1 MILVDTNILIDFLKN
16 PTKEK
21 EAIFQENEI
30 ATCGV
35 IFTELLR
42 GSKNPKES
50 EKLKT
55 ALECFEYLTFEK
67 QDWLEISSLFA
78 KLKKNG
84 LTIPFQDGIIAY
96 LAIKNDC
103 QLWTMDNHFKLI
115 QTVVPVLRLF
125 YC

>member
-1 MILVDTNILIDFLKN
+1 MILVDTNILIDFWKN

-21 EAIFQENEI
+21 ESIFQENEI

-35 IFTELLR
+35 IFTEILR

-55 ALECFEYLTFEK
+55 ALECFEYLAFEK
-67 QDWLEISSLFA
+67 QDWLEVASLFA
-78 KLKKNG
+78 KLKKSG

-103 QLWTMDNHFKLI
+103 HLWTLDNHFKLI
-115 QTVVPVLRLF
+115 KTVVPMLKLF
-125 YC
+125 

>member
-1 MILVDTNILIDFLKN
+1 MILADTNILIDFWKN
-16 PTKEK
+16 PTTEK
-21 EAIFQENEI
+21 QLIFEHEEI

-67 QDWLEISSLFA
+67 QDWLEVASLFA
-78 KLKKNG
+78 KLKQSG

-103 QLWTMDNHFKLI
+103 QLWTLDNHFKLI
-115 QTVVPVLRLF
+115 KTVVPMLKLF
-125 YC
+125 

>member
-21 EAIFQENEI
+21 EVIFQENEI

-55 ALECFEYLTFEK
+55 VLECFEYLSFEK
-67 QDWLEISSLFA
+67 LDWLEISSLFA
-78 KLKKNG
+78 VFSPPNPSTYSIHTGSLY
-84 LTIPFQDGIIAY
+84 PFCSQIH
-96 LAIKNDC
+96 LS
-103 QLWTMDNHFKLI
+103 
-115 QTVVPVLRLF
+115 
-125 YC
+125 

>member
-1 MILVDTNILIDFLKN
+1 MSVEALKKN

-21 EAIFQENEI
+21 ESIFQENEI

-55 ALECFEYLTFEK
+55 ALECFEYLSFEK
-67 QDWLEISSLFA
+67 QDWLEVACLFA
-78 KLKKNG
+78 KLKKSG
-84 LTIPFQDGIIAY
+84 LTVPFQDGIIAY

-103 QLWTMDNHFKLI
+103 QIWTLDNHFKLI
-115 QTVVPVLRLF
+115 KTVVPSLKL
-125 YC
+125 Y

>member
-1 MILVDTNILIDFLKN
+1 MILVDTNILIDFWKN
-16 PTKEK
+16 PTSEK
-21 EAIFQENEI
+21 QLIFEQEEI

-35 IFTELLR
+35 IFTEILR

-55 ALECFEYLTFEK
+55 ALECFEYLAFEK

-78 KLKKNG
+78 KLKKSG
-84 LTIPFQDGIIAY
+84 LSIPFQDGIIAY

-103 QLWTMDNHFKLI
+103 QLWTLDNHFKLI
-115 QTVVPVLRLF
+115 KTVVPMLKLF
-125 YC
+125 

>member
-21 EAIFQENEI
+21 ESIFKENEI

-42 GSKNPKES
+42 DSKNPKES
-50 EKLKT
+50 EKLK
-55 ALECFEYLTFEK
+55 K
-67 QDWLEISSLFA
+67 S
-78 KLKKNG
+78 G

-103 QLWTMDNHFKLI
+103 HLWTLDNHFKLI
-115 QTVVPVLRLF
+115 KTVVPMLKLF
-125 YC
+125 

>member
-1 MILVDTNILIDFLKN
+1 MILVDTNILIDFWKN
-16 PTKEK
+16 PTSEK
-21 EAIFQENEI
+21 QLIFEQEEI

-35 IFTELLR
+35 IFTEILR

-55 ALECFEYLTFEK
+55 ALECFEYLVFEK
-67 QDWLEISSLFA
+67 QDWLEVSSLFA
-78 KLKKNG
+78 KLKKSG

-103 QLWTMDNHFKLI
+103 YLWTLDNHFKLI
-115 QTVVPVLRLF
+115 KTVIPVLKF
-125 YC
+125 F

>member
-21 EAIFQENEI
+21 EVIFQENEI

-55 ALECFEYLTFEK
+55 VLECFEYLSFEK
-67 QDWLEISSLFA
+67 QDWLEISSFFA

-103 QLWTMDNHFKLI
+103 QLWTLDNHFKLI
-115 QTVVPVLRLF
+115 QTLVPVLKLF
-125 YC
+125 D

>member
-42 GSKNPKES
+42 SSKNPKES

-55 ALECFEYLTFEK
+55 ALECFEYLSFEK
-67 QDWLEISSLFA
+67 QDWLEVACLFA
-78 KLKKNG
+78 KLKKSG
-84 LTIPFQDGIIAY
+84 LTVPFQDGIIAY

-103 QLWTMDNHFKLI
+103 QIWTLVNHFKLI
-115 QTVVPVLRLF
+115 KTVVPLLKL
-125 YC
+125 Y

>member
-21 EAIFQENEI
+21 ESIFQENEI

-55 ALECFEYLTFEK
+55 VLECFEYLSFEK

-96 LAIKNDC
+96 LAIKNNC
-103 QLWTMDNHFKLI
+103 QLWTFDNHFKLI
-115 QTVVPVLRLF
+115 KTVVPVLKLLD
-125 YC
+125 

>member
-1 MILVDTNILIDFLKN
+1 MILVDTNILIDFWKN
-16 PTKEK
+16 PTSEK
-21 EAIFQENEI
+21 QLIFEQEEI

-35 IFTELLR
+35 IFTEILR

-67 QDWLEISSLFA
+67 QDWLEVACLFA
-78 KLKKNG
+78 KLKKSG

-103 QLWTMDNHFKLI
+103 QLWTLDNHFKLI
-115 QTVVPVLRLF
+115 KTVVPMLKLF
-125 YC
+125 

>member
-21 EAIFQENEI
+21 EVIFQENEI

-50 EKLKT
+50 EKLKI

-67 QDWLEISSLFA
+67 QDWLEVASLFA
-78 KLKKNG
+78 KLKKKRTYNS
-84 LTIPFQDGIIAY
+84 LSR
-96 LAIKNDC
+96 
-103 QLWTMDNHFKLI
+103 WDNCLSCNKK
-115 QTVVPVLRLF
+115 
-125 YC
+125 

>member
-1 MILVDTNILIDFLKN
+1 MILVDTNILIDFWKN
-16 PTKEK
+16 PTSEK
-21 EAIFQENEI
+21 QLIFEQEEI

-35 IFTELLR
+35 IFTEILR
-42 GSKNPKES
+42 GSKNPKEN

-67 QDWLEISSLFA
+67 QDWLEVACLFA
-78 KLKKNG
+78 KLKKSG

-103 QLWTMDNHFKLI
+103 QLWTLDIHFKLI
-115 QTVVPVLRLF
+115 KTVVPVLKLF
-125 YC
+125 

>member
-1 MILVDTNILIDFLKN
+1 MILADTSILIDFWKN
-16 PTKEK
+16 PTTEK
-21 EAIFQENEI
+21 ESIFQENEI

-35 IFTELLR
+35 IFTEILR

-55 ALECFEYLTFEK
+55 ALECFEYLAFEK
-67 QDWLEISSLFA
+67 QDWLEVSSLFA
-78 KLKKNG
+78 KLKKSG

-103 QLWTMDNHFKLI
+103 HLWTLDNHFKLI
-115 QTVVPVLRLF
+115 QTLVPMLKLF
-125 YC
+125 

>member
-1 MILVDTNILIDFLKN
+1 LKN

-21 EAIFQENEI
+21 ESIFQENEI

-67 QDWLEISSLFA
+67 QDWLEVASLFA
-78 KLKKNG
+78 KLKKSG

-103 QLWTMDNHFKLI
+103 QLWTLDNHFKLI
-115 QTVVPVLRLF
+115 KTVVPVLKLF
-125 YC
+125 

>member
-1 MILVDTNILIDFLKN
+1 M
-16 PTKEK
+16 
-21 EAIFQENEI
+21 
-30 ATCGV
+30 
-35 IFTELLR
+35 R

-55 ALECFEYLTFEK
+55 VLECFEYLSFEK

-103 QLWTMDNHFKLI
+103 QLWTLDNHFKLI
-115 QTVVPVLRLF
+115 QTLVRVLKLF
-125 YC
+125 D

>member
-1 MILVDTNILIDFLKN
+1 M
-16 PTKEK
+16 
-21 EAIFQENEI
+21 
-30 ATCGV
+30 

-55 ALECFEYLTFEK
+55 ALDCFEYLTFEK

-78 KLKKNG
+78 KLKKSG

-103 QLWTMDNHFKLI
+103 QLWTFDNHFKLI
-115 QTVVPVLRLF
+115 KTVVPVLKLF
-125 YC
+125 G

>member
-21 EAIFQENEI
+21 EVIFQENEI

-55 ALECFEYLTFEK
+55 VLECFEYLSFEK

-78 KLKKNG
+78 KLKKTG
-84 LTIPFQDGIIAY
+84 
-96 LAIKNDC
+96 
-103 QLWTMDNHFKLI
+103 
-115 QTVVPVLRLF
+115 
-125 YC
+125 

>member
-21 EAIFQENEI
+21 ESIFKENEI

-42 GSKNPKES
+42 GSKNSKEI

-67 QDWLEISSLFA
+67 QDWLEVACIFA
-78 KLKKNG
+78 KLKKSG

-103 QLWTMDNHFKLI
+103 QLWTLDNHFKLI
-115 QTVVPVLRLF
+115 KTVVPVLKLF
-125 YC
+125 

>member
-21 EAIFQENEI
+21 ESIFQENEI

-55 ALECFEYLTFEK
+55 ALECFEYLSFEK
-67 QDWLEISSLFA
+67 QDWLEVALFLSIV
-78 KLKKNG
+78 K
-84 LTIPFQDGIIAY
+84 DGKILYIRCSFYALGIGATPKAY
-96 LAIKNDC
+96 FA
-103 QLWTMDNHFKLI
+103 
-115 QTVVPVLRLF
+115 
-125 YC
+125 

>member
-1 MILVDTNILIDFLKN
+1 MILVDTNILIDFWKN
-16 PTKEK
+16 PTSEK
-21 EAIFQENEI
+21 QLIFEQEEI

-35 IFTELLR
+35 IFTEILR

-55 ALECFEYLTFEK
+55 ALECFEYLAFEK
-67 QDWLEISSLFA
+67 QDWLEVSSLFA
-78 KLKKNG
+78 KLKKSG

-103 QLWTMDNHFKLI
+103 QLWTLDNHFKLI
-115 QTVVPVLRLF
+115 KTVIPVLKLF
-125 YC
+125 

>member
-21 EAIFQENEI
+21 ESIFKENEI

-35 IFTELLR
+35 IFTELL
-42 GSKNPKES
+42 GCSKNPKES

-67 QDWLEISSLFA
+67 QDWLEVACLFA
-78 KLKKNG
+78 KLKKSG

-103 QLWTMDNHFKLI
+103 QLWTLDNHFKLI
-115 QTVVPVLRLF
+115 QTVVPVLKLF
-125 YC
+125 